1 MCWIGC
7 PFQVPPY
14 STQSLQ
20 ATERCHVKFSTL
32 KMTEYLALLDVVLK
46 YSQGSIRFEFL
57 GVSDQMI
64 YLQKTLLHFIYL
76 FNACMCAYVLTC
88 LEDTGQL
95 AGVSPSPFTMWI
107 LGSNSDCQA

>member
-7 PFQVPPY
+7 PFQAPPY

-20 ATERCHVKFSTL
+20 ATERCHIKFSTL

-57 GVSDQMI
+57 NVTDQMI
-64 YLQKTLLHFIYL
+64 YLQKNYYILSIYL
-76 FNACMCAYVLTC
+76 MCACVHM
-88 LEDTGQL
+88 
-95 AGVSPSPFTMWI
+95 S
-107 LGSNSDCQA
+107 